1 MKKIL
6 ITGGFGIFGTSLS
19 NILYKKKYKIFLLDR
34 SQKKRK
40 INHIN
45 FGSKIKRVKG
55 DFKNFNQLK
64 NIIKKNKINTII
76 HLGASTQVIDSYE
89 NPYNTFQTN
98 IIGTINILEAV
109 RIINKN
115 INIIFSSTVKAY
127 GKMAKKSYKETDPLN
142 GDLPDEVSK
151 SAADLVAQSYAK
163 TYGLK
168 VGIFRSCNIYGP
180 ADFNMDR
187 LIPGT
192 IIKALKGKS
201 IRLRTSGRLK
211 RDYLYV
217 DDASN
222 AFYKLILQMNKNDKK
237 KLYIYNLGSKFNLDS
252 LEVVKWIYKIMN
264 VNLRPVILNS
274 SSIEIIAQKID
285 FSKAKKELKWI
296 PKINF
301 TEGISKTIKWYK
313 NNYQNKL

>member
-1 MKKIL
+1 MKRIL
-6 ITGGFGIFGTSLS
+6 ITGGFGIFGTSLT
-19 NILYKKKYKIFLLDR
+19 NILYKKKYRIFLLDR
-34 SQKKRK
+34 SKKKRE
-40 INHIN
+40 ISL
-45 FGSKIKRVKG
+45 GSKIKKIKG
-55 DFKNFNQLK
+55 DFKNFNQLLS
-64 NIIKKNKINTII
+64 IIKKNKINTII
-76 HLGASTQVIDSYE
+76 HLGASTQVIGSYK
-89 NPYNTFQTN
+89 NPYDTFQTN

-109 RIINKN
+109 RIVNKN

-127 GKMAKKSYKETDPLN
+127 GKMINKSYKETDPLH

-163 TYGLK
+163 TYGLR

-192 IIKALKGKS
+192 IIKAFRGKPVK
-201 IRLRTSGRLK
+201 LRTSGKLK

-222 AFYKLILQMNKNDKK
+222 AFYKLILQMNKNVKK
-237 KLYIYNLGSKFNLDS
+237 NLFIYNLGSKFNLSS

-264 VNLRPVILNS
+264 INLKPVILNS

-285 FSKAKKELKWI
+285 FSKAKKELKWR
-296 PKINF
+296 PKTNF
-301 TEGISKTIKWYK
+301 SEGISKTVKWYK
-313 NNYQNKL
+313 ENYQNKL